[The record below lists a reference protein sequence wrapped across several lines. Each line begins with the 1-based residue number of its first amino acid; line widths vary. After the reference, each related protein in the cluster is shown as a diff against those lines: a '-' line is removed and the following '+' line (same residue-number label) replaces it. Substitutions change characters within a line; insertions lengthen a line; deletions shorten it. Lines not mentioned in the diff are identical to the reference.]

1 MAVQPFDSKP
11 MNERTFQ
18 PDRAHRLEN
27 PERLLWLPPQELS
40 TRLGLQPGMVIAD
53 IGAGTGFFALPFARA
68 VAPEGKV
75 WAVDLQPEMLALL
88 EEKLRQESA
97 PPNISPLQGSASA
110 TGLTDHGCDLALLA
124 NIWHELDD
132 SADVLSEM
140 RRILRPSGRIAILD
154 WRADLPSPP
163 GPPQHHRV
171 SADAVEEAL
180 RSGGWREVTASPF
193 GTYSHLVTAAL

>member
-1 MAVQPFDSKP
+1 
-11 MNERTFQ
+11 
-18 PDRAHRLEN
+18 L
-27 PERLLWLPPQELS
+27 
-40 TRLGLQPGMVIAD
+40 LGLQPGMVIAD

-88 EEKLRQESA
+88 EEKLRVEAA
-97 PPNISPLQGSASA
+97 PPNIGLLQGSATA
-110 TGLTDHGCDLALLA
+110 TGLTDHCCDLVFLA

-132 SADVLSEM
+132 PADVLTEM

-154 WRADLPSPP
+154 WRAELTSPP

-171 SADAVEEAL
+171 SATAVEAAL
-180 RSGGWREVTASPF
+180 QFGGWREVKCSLF
-193 GTYSHLVTAAL
+193 GPYSHLITATL